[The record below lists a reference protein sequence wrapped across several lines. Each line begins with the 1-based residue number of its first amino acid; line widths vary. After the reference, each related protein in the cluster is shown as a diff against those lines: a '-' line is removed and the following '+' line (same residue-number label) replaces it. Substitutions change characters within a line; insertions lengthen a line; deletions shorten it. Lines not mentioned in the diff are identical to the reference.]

1 MHLQSTIFLKILV
14 DGSFHISHAFFWK
27 KDFQNTAGGLSLSSI
42 RSYIRNKQK
51 NCLLLAFFTISLLRI
66 SWKLSVTFPRTGLQR
81 HDNLTSAEPVT
92 HFSHIGITDKTD
104 ITYFEKHSCS
114 KQFALQLNWM
124 AKSNIGISKDYFIIT
139 KIKNNKNKKQN
150 HDM

>member
-66 SWKLSVTFPRTGLQR
+66 SWKLSGTFPRTDLQR

-104 ITYFEKHSCS
+104 VTYFEKHSCS

-124 AKSNIGISKDYFIIT
+124 AKSNIGISKDYFTIT